1 MTSEQPGQSGP
12 QGVLPVPAWDAPDP
26 SEPPGDPFGPGGWAV
41 GNLGYAVDGLVAGAT
56 GLLVA
61 EALDVAFTLGG
72 WVSGNSSGR
81 SPILAV
87 GAAFVDLTP
96 AWLKEWAV
104 ASFGTGDKAVLFAGM
119 AIVLA
124 VLFVAIGLVARTRHT
139 LATAL
144 VGVLG
149 VLALIAQLTR
159 AGASP
164 TDPIPLV
171 AGLAVTLWMLPR
183 LVARTAI
190 EGPSRREALGLAG
203 AAAGV
208 ALVVGFSRP
217 IAIPLGLVAAMVLF
231 ARWRGRDDR
240 PISRTEYAQGAV
252 ALLCCAIAGWIWPAI
267 AGLRTGRSD
276 AYTATMAS
284 WRSEGTIPPFVPW
297 LDNARFLLG
306 DLGGSLLL
314 VGLIVGLL
322 AMVLGPWAVRLGLAM
337 RAWCLAYPAYLAA
350 VLDPFTSLFR
360 YLVPLFPLVAV
371 IAGAAGPKY
380 GPRRPYFWVRIG
392 VIAAIFVAGQVWWTV
407 ALWEFTPPTDYPP

>member
-1 MTSEQPGQSGP
+1 MTESRALRRSARLLDRSTTRQF
-12 QGVLPVPAWDAPDP
+12 VARLL
-26 SEPPGDPFGPGGWAV
+26 
-41 GNLGYAVDGLVAGAT
+41 LGYALTRIIGAIILNVARGQQGASVMTGDHLPGYTDFMAMWDGQWYQIIAEDGYPAELPVDGIGRVTQNPWAFYPIFPMLARAVMAVTGWSFPAAGMTVALLCGFGAAVLI
-56 GLLVA
+56 GLLLRERIGDQASVA
-61 EALDVAFTLGG
+61 VVILWGLFPASIALQVAYTEA
-72 WVSGNSSGR
+72 
-81 SPILAV
+81 
-87 GAAFVDLTP
+87 
-96 AWLKEWAV
+96 
-104 ASFGTGDKAVLFAGM
+104 
-119 AIVLA
+119 LA
-124 VLFVAIGLVARTRHT
+124 VL
-139 LATAL
+139 
-144 VGVLG
+144 
-149 VLALIAQLTR
+149 VLAAFLYAL
-159 AGASP
+159 
-164 TDPIPLV
+164 D
-171 AGLAVTLWMLPR
+171 
-183 LVARTAI
+183 
-190 EGPSRREALGLAG
+190 RENWL

-217 IAIPLGLVAAMVLF
+217 IAIPLGLVAAVVLF
-231 ARWRGRDDR
+231 ARWRGRDER
-240 PISRTEYAQGAV
+240 PMSRTEYAQGAV

-284 WRSEGTIPPFVPW
+284 WRSEGTITPFVPW